1 MEMEPDPAEQV
12 SETSW
17 HPEIVVLV
25 RDVKVRL
32 YVKRE
37 GCLPDWQSQ
46 WVAGDAWLASR
57 ADIAA
62 TICSEKDKNSQLHS
76 ARNFGW
82 FGVAGVFS
90 NTNTK
95 RLLNLNLCFFFQ
107 TTEVTKSIKRWMLS
121 KRYML
126 RYGQAVHPKNWHQ
139 SDQRIRQQPRAHF
152 SETCLLILPGYL
164 LSN

>member
-46 WVAGDAWLASR
+46 WVAGDAWLESR
-57 ADIAA
+57 ADLSA
-62 TICSEKDKNSQLHS
+62 TISLSDRMPEYMSERMPGKMSEYMPDTISEYMSDRMPDKISEFMS
-76 ARNFGW
+76 D
-82 FGVAGVFS
+82 
-90 NTNTK
+90 
-95 RLLNLNLCFFFQ
+95 RLPDRMPEDMSDRMP
-107 TTEVTKSIKRWMLS
+107 T
-121 KRYML
+121 YM
-126 RYGQAVHPKNWHQ
+126 P
-139 SDQRIRQQPRAHF
+139 DRI
-152 SETCLLILPGYL
+152 
-164 LSN
+164 

>member
-1 MEMEPDPAEQV
+1 MFFYVFFMFFYVFSCFFMFIYVFLFLLSDTYYWFQRFSGDSSKVFNIWFMPANRWKIFGSNMEMEPDPAEQV

-82 FGVAGVFS
+82 FGVAEVFS

-95 RLLNLNLCFFFQ
+95 DC
-107 TTEVTKSIKRWMLS
+107 SI
-121 KRYML
+121 
-126 RYGQAVHPKNWHQ
+126 
-139 SDQRIRQQPRAHF
+139 
-152 SETCLLILPGYL
+152 
-164 LSN
+164 